1 MEAWKVFAELC
12 ELITFK
18 KNEII
23 KRDGNT
29 EKYGYFI
36 ISGSGGVFIWK
47 ENNYVCLDLIGIKS
61 MIRRIKFKFA
71 INTMLILLILVLCF
85 HLLILIELIP
95 YQMVWG
101 GRLKTKSQMY
111 SFETVSIVVNLIIM
125 AVILIKGGYIETKIP
140 IRIVNILLWVLVAV
154 FILNTLGNLFSNNF
168 LEMVIF
174 TPLTL
179 ISAILCYRMAVE
191 KYPSF

>member
-1 MEAWKVFAELC
+1 
-12 ELITFK
+12 
-18 KNEII
+18 
-23 KRDGNT
+23 
-29 EKYGYFI
+29 
-36 ISGSGGVFIWK
+36 
-47 ENNYVCLDLIGIKS
+47 
-61 MIRRIKFKFA
+61 
-71 INTMLILLILVLCF
+71 MLILLILVLCF